1 MQHFC
6 CSQRSSYVAL
16 DWFCLRWLVYNDRQS
31 EWTTASRDSSAW
43 EQMKADSDVR
53 CEMRA
58 GAGQQPSW
66 GPGAMRPKALRGSW
80 AQTFTSAA
88 PRQTPEDRN
97 KHSPGNHQRLADQ
110 TKQWKTQRQNKQN
123 TAETKMLQ
131 TKPSWTALFRRQLQL
146 IDSDDET
153 ISTFNPPGLLKL
165 SFFLRVPINK
175 IFINSQKT
183 ILLPVKKQQVIWLLF
198 VWSKKKIIQLN

>member
-53 CEMRA
+53 WEMRA
-58 GAGQQPSW
+58 WAGQQPSW

-123 TAETKMLQ
+123 TQQRQKCSRQNPHELPYSDANYNSSIQTTRPFQHLTRLDSWFPYSSWEFQPTKY
-131 TKPSWTALFRRQLQL
+131 SL
-146 IDSDDET
+146 I
-153 ISTFNPPGLLKL
+153 
-165 SFFLRVPINK
+165 V
-175 IFINSQKT
+175 
-183 ILLPVKKQQVIWLLF
+183 
-198 VWSKKKIIQLN
+198 KIIIIIIIIDF